1 MASKGKRW
9 LIGCGL
15 GCGGFVLMLIAVVIG
30 FAMWINGPSEL
41 LQPETLRGPDTTGY
55 VEWTLTL
62 DDPGTEGFVRE
73 LIQALQTMPPDASD
87 ELPPFVYNWLVQQQK
102 RGTEK
107 DIKAMFPMVAA
118 WASRGGETEDES
130 LHLFSLSIERLGR
143 RLRFGDL
150 LMGWFL
156 GRADEIDVDKYLD
169 EKIYEI
175 RADKGQWPAFF
186 IRNGN
191 VFFTSD
197 RDTARVAVDR
207 LIASAT
213 PDDVPGDLEG
223 LFSETA
229 ALDETGPM
237 RGALTNANGE
247 LGQLWEWIGTQSE
260 ITADPELWK
269 AFGGA
274 ALAGGLQA
282 DGSLAMT
289 VRFHCPDEAWVE
301 THALDLIMALHDGL
315 AWAGPELGID
325 ARPDGDR
332 IDVHLKVPDL
342 TESLTQGLQNL
353 DDEHGDSGVRI
364 RL

>member
-15 GCGGFVLMLIAVVIG
+15 GCGGFLMMIIALVIG

-41 LQPETLRGPDTTGY
+41 LQPETLRGSDTTGY

-73 LIQALQTMPPDASD
+73 LIHALQTLPPDASD

-107 DIKAMFPMVAA
+107 DILAMFPIVAA
-118 WASRGGETEDES
+118 WASRGGETGEES
-130 LHLFSLSIERLGR
+130 LHLFSLSVESLGR
-143 RLRFGDL
+143 RLRVGDW

-156 GRADEIDVDKYLD
+156 GRADEIDVDDYQD

-175 RADKGQWPAFF
+175 RADKGEWPAFF

-213 PDDVPGDLEG
+213 PGEAGDLEG
-223 LFSETA
+223 LFSETTELEQA
-229 ALDETGPM
+229 GPM
-237 RGALTNANGE
+237 RGALTNAHGE
-247 LGQLWEWIGTQSE
+247 LGQLWEWLGTQSQ
-260 ITADPELWK
+260 ITADPELW
-269 AFGGA
+269 GRIRGV

-301 THALDLIMALHDGL
+301 AHALDLTMALHDGL
-315 AWAGPELGID
+315 AWAGPELRID
-325 ARPDGDR
+325 ARPDDDH
-332 IDVHLKVPDL
+332 IDVRLEVPGLTQSL
-342 TESLTQGLQNL
+342 TEGLQEL
-353 DDEHGDSGVRI
+353 GDEHDSGVRI
-364 RL
+364 QL

>member
-15 GCGGFVLMLIAVVIG
+15 GCGGMLVLIIVLAVG

-41 LQPETLRGPDTTGY
+41 LQPETLRGSDTTGY

-73 LIQALQTMPPDASD
+73 LIRALQSIPPETSD
-87 ELPPFVYNWLVQQQK
+87 ELPPVIYNWLVRQQK
-102 RGTEK
+102 RGNEE
-107 DIKAMFPMVAA
+107 DLRALFPMVAA
-118 WASRGGETEDES
+118 WGSRAGETGEES
-130 LHLFSLSIERLGR
+130 LHLFSLSIKSLGR
-143 RLRFGDL
+143 RLRIGDL

-156 GRADEIDVDKYLD
+156 RTDEIPVDDYLD
-169 EKIYEI
+169 EKIYQI
-175 RADKGQWPAFF
+175 RSDKGQWPAFF

-191 VFFTSD
+191 IFFTSD

-207 LIASAT
+207 LITSAT
-213 PDDVPGDLEG
+213 PGDGAGELEG
-223 LFSETA
+223 LFAETTELGETA
-229 ALDETGPM
+229 PL

-247 LGQLWEWIGTQSE
+247 LGHLWEWLGTRSE
-260 ITADPELWK
+260 ITADPELWNR
-269 AFGGA
+269 FRGA

-301 THALDLIMALHDGL
+301 AHALDLIMALHDGL
-315 AWAGPELGID
+315 AWAGPELRID
-325 ARPDGDR
+325 VRPEGDR
-332 IDVHLKVPDL
+332 IDVHLHVPGL
-342 TESLTQGLQNL
+342 TEFLTQGLQDL
-353 DDEHGDSGVRI
+353 DDEHGDSGIRI
-364 RL
+364 QF